1 MRPRVLLWLAALAG
15 AAGCFSLKVPPPEI
29 HEYRLDYPPPH
40 ISGQALPVI
49 IRVAQF
55 EAAAGYGRP
64 AIIYREGE
72 YATGAHFYE
81 RWMTDPAS
89 MIADLLTRD
98 LTASGLYRAVQQ
110 GVSTLPSDYSLSGE
124 VEEIEQRLTKS
135 GCLAH
140 LRLSVLLARP
150 HARDASRVA
159 FQKTYSADEPCS
171 GDDPSQFA
179 AAMSHALEVISTDL
193 QRDTYNAISQNRSP

>member
-1 MRPRVLLWLAALAG
+1 MRPLALLWLATLAG
-15 AAGCFSLKVPPPEI
+15 AAGCFSLKTRPPEV

-40 ISGQALPVI
+40 ISAQALPVI

-55 EAAAGYGRP
+55 DAAAGYDRA

-81 RWMTDPAS
+81 RWMTAPGS

-98 LTASGLYRAVQQ
+98 LRASGLYRAVQQ
-110 GVSTLPSDYSLSGE
+110 GVSTLPSDYILSGQ
-124 VEEIEQRLTKS
+124 VGEIEQRITKS
-135 GCLAH
+135 GCIAH

-150 HARDASRVA
+150 RARDASRVA

-171 GDDPSQFA
+171 RDDASQFA
-179 AAMSHALEVISTDL
+179 AAMSHALEVISADL
-193 QRDTYNAISQNRSP
+193 ERDTYDAILQDRSP

>member
-1 MRPRVLLWLAALAG
+1 MRPRLLLWLAVLVG
-15 AAGCFSLKVPPPEI
+15 VAGCFSLKVPPPEI
-29 HEYRLDYPPPH
+29 HEYRLDYPTPY
-40 ISGQALPVI
+40 ISGQALPVV
-49 IRVAQF
+49 IRVAPF
-55 EAAAGYGRP
+55 DAAAGYDRV

-81 RWMTDPAS
+81 RWMTEPAS

-98 LTASGLYRAVQQ
+98 LIASGLYRAVQQ

-124 VEEIEQRLTKS
+124 VEEVEQRITGS
-135 GCLAH
+135 RCVAH
-140 LRLSVLLARP
+140 LRLSVILSRP
-150 HARDASRVA
+150 RARDVSRVV

-193 QRDTYNAISQNRSP
+193 QRDTYSAICQDRAP